1 MKYRW
6 GFLDADDNFSACEP
20 KVDDST
26 ALDFAREGN
35 EIFYR
40 GKLNGSLSF
49 RFEFDAII
57 ALGYNHEHRI
67 VLQWYDA
74 QNDEWKNVWMGRFAL
89 TDCEIDYDTK
99 TITVQPTP
107 LDKYTKILDALE
119 NEYNLVKLESGT
131 QPINILIR
139 PCYQIYIAGNTRISN
154 FVGGNSWDADSDSAA
169 PLALERQL
177 YFTPLRNVAWFTL
190 TYTTGVYAGKYAVY
204 YARFNMSAEP
214 SFTTLE
220 FPFDGRVYNSDGT
233 YTEDIL
239 QCHLELNISQKWEFY
254 ITDGNNNVVL
264 RVYYNLLDDNY
275 GDNYFAYQE
284 GSMIEDSYFS
294 WDRIY
299 GRAICKSDLATV
311 TIGGNTY
318 NLNDFP
324 TTDIA
329 ATSKNYNKIL
339 TIAATDITPDI
350 DVEEEPTG
358 WPQTTIG
365 WYFVKPADT
374 LTRHYWPISPES
386 WKSVSYWWYPTAL
399 NTQIEELLTTTQTI
413 RDAFDLRYAIRRL
426 LEKAGWDGEY
436 IISGIMGGTQDYA
449 GYRFL
454 PVITPK
460 SNIISSFYDTPAQK
474 APITLQ
480 NILAMLKAAY
490 RIYWHIDSSNN
501 VHFEHISY
509 YDNGLQ
515 YSESAPDVLVD
526 LETELHTNTKKN
538 KVFGQ
543 NKVKFDKND
552 MPEQYLFGWMD
563 KQTRPY
569 DGFPIKCL
577 DAYVQKGQTDEQTAG
592 NFSVDV
598 DMILSS
604 PNEFSKDGFVLIA
617 LPSSGAN
624 SYNTTLQLE
633 SVTITDDNGDK
644 YNVTIQNA
652 DAAFVK
658 IHENMW
664 RFALP
669 CENVNI
675 NNEDTTAIT
684 TGRFKVQNV
693 EFADTVM
700 AEILKDIDNCN
711 KVIRTQQGDGHIK
724 TLSINLNSL
733 VAKGDLLFN
742 FVGRWYYLKGT
753 AIGSSI
759 AIFVNGKSI
768 TIDVTDN
775 KFTYRYKEPISTL
788 TFGAA
793 DVVFVDFADCDNL
806 DNLTSCDSMFDGC
819 EELLAVDFGNKTF
832 GAVTSA
838 NNMFRGCVALTT
850 LICPDSSSW
859 KADLDLS
866 DCPALTLES
875 LYDLI
880 KFLYYYNAGVHTI
893 TPNSTMWNALDADT
907 QNDLIA
913 KATERGWTINI
924 PAQYSVTG
932 QSTSSTVYATING
945 AAVEIPVTGGVW
957 QYDYNAAITSIS
969 FENDNNLTMVDFSLS
984 DGLAGL
990 TTLAD
995 AFKNCSA
1002 LTSVDFSNCDLSN
1015 VASATDTFAGC
1026 TSLTELIVPA
1036 GTWKP
1041 DVDLS
1046 DTAMVYADMLST
1058 IGILYTYTSG
1068 THTITF
1074 NQTTWDSLS
1083 VAQQQTIFDAAQL
1096 KYWTTNAVAVL
1107 LAIRGK
1113 STAASETF
1121 TLVFID
1127 DQTQTTASETITV
1140 NVDGNGDWEY
1150 QYSGKKIYSLDNTFK
1165 SNTTITSVEI
1175 AEDLA
1180 ECVSMSNTFRLAT
1193 NLQSVIFANDLNLN
1207 NVVTTCNH
1215 LNLSDCGLFSG
1226 CTNLTSISAI
1236 FFAQSFNSVVHIAGM
1251 FQGCTSYTSAI
1262 SFSGAFP
1269 LVTDIRIMF
1278 NNCKTTSITFTNA
1291 TFANVV
1297 DSIGFITNS
1306 TTTSVSL
1313 PNATFAS
1320 LVNNVTAGSP
1330 TGGLFANCTTLTSVD
1345 ISSATF
1351 ASLQN
1356 ATAMFY
1362 NDSNLTDITWSNNLN
1377 LNALKY
1383 VGAANNYGIFQG
1395 CKKLTN
1401 ASIGGF
1407 VSKTMPL
1414 LEIATYMFVNCE
1426 ALTSIDLSATTF
1438 ANCTRITGMFSGC
1451 RNLSTI
1457 TWSNS
1462 LDFSNI
1468 QYANGAFY
1476 NCRAITSMALG
1487 GQTFGSLINAYQMF
1501 INCVSL
1507 VSIDL
1512 SAATFASLQNASQI
1526 FSGCVALA
1534 SVDLTL
1540 ATFANCNDVRNVFTS
1555 CNALTNITLTQ
1566 QNIAFSTSAT
1576 TANISPNIS
1585 TSPLTYQSMLN
1596 LANWVKDFT
1605 GFSAPTITYRAA
1617 SWNALSAAE
1626 QNNIDSILS
1635 GKNWNRAIA

>member
-6 GFLDADDNFSACEP
+6 GFLDENDNFSECEP

-57 ALGYNHEHRI
+57 ALGYNYEHRI

-89 TDCEIDYDTK
+89 TDCEIDFDTK

-119 NEYNLVKLESGT
+119 NEYNLVKLETGT

-154 FVGGNSWDADSDSAA
+154 FVGGNSWDADCESAA
-169 PLALERQL
+169 PLALEL
-177 YFTPLRNVAWFTL
+177 IYYFTPLRNVAWFTL
-190 TYTTGVYAGKYAVY
+190 TYKTGVYAGKYAVY

-214 SFTTLE
+214 SFTTLS

-239 QCHLELNISQKWEFY
+239 QCQLELNISQKWEFY

-284 GSMIEDSYFS
+284 GNMIEDSYFS

-299 GRAICKSDLATV
+299 GRAICQSDLATV

-358 WPQTTIG
+358 WPQTTNG

-386 WKSVSYWWYPTAL
+386 WKSVSYWCYPTAL

-426 LEKAGWDGEY
+426 LEKAGWAGEY
-436 IISGIMGGTQDYA
+436 LISGIMGGSQDYA
-449 GYRFL
+449 GFRFL

-460 SNIISSFYDTPAQK
+460 SNIISSFYDTPAQN

-480 NILAMLKAAY
+480 NILVMLKAAY
-490 RIYWHIDSSNN
+490 RIYWHIDSNNN

-526 LETELHTNTKKN
+526 LETELHTNTKNN

-624 SYNTTLQLE
+624 SYYSTLQLE
-633 SVTITDDNGDK
+633 TFTITDDNGDK

-753 AIGSSI
+753 ALGASI
-759 AIFVNGKSI
+759 TIFVNGEST
-768 TIDVTDN
+768 TIEVSNN

-793 DVVFVDFADCDNL
+793 DVVFVDFADCDKL

-850 LICPDSSSW
+850 LICPDSSTW
-859 KADLDLS
+859 KADLDFS

-875 LYDLI
+875 FYDLI

-893 TPNSTMWNALDADT
+893 TPNSTMWNALDSDI
-907 QNDLIA
+907 QDDLIA

-932 QSTSSTVYATING
+932 ESTSSTVYATING
-945 AAVEIPVTGGVW
+945 TAVEIPVTGGVW
-957 QYDYNAAITSIS
+957 QYNYNAAITSIS
-969 FENDNNLTMVDFSLS
+969 FENDSNLTMVDFSLS

-1046 DTAMVYADMLST
+1046 DTAMVYSDMLST
-1058 IGILYTYTSG
+1058 IGMLYTYATG

-1096 KYWTTNAVAVL
+1096 KYWTTNAVAVVYVV
-1107 LAIRGK
+1107 RGT
-1113 STAASETF
+1113 SSAASETF
-1121 TLVFID
+1121 NITFIQD
-1127 DQTQTTASETITV
+1127 GSMTPDPAESITV
-1140 NVDGNGDWEY
+1140 TVDANGDWSFDY
-1150 QYSGKKIYSLDNTFK
+1150 VNKKIYTLK
-1165 SNTTITSVEI
+1165 SFAYGSTTLLSVDFSD
-1175 AEDLA
+1175 ADDFS
-1180 ECVSMSNTFRLAT
+1180 ECVSL
-1193 NLQSVIFANDLNLN
+1193 
-1207 NVVTTCNH
+1207 
-1215 LNLSDCGLFSG
+1215 GESG
-1226 CTNLTSISAI
+1226 SYGMVRNCTNLTDVI
-1236 FFAQSFNSVVHIAGM
+1236 FGQKNDVKLVDIGNAFRSTKITALDL
-1251 FQGCTSYTSAI
+1251 
-1262 SFSGAFP
+1262 SGF
-1269 LVTDIRIMF
+1269 
-1278 NNCKTTSITFTNA
+1278 
-1291 TFANVV
+1291 TFANVTNAQSISYN
-1297 DSIGFITNS
+1297 DSFVEGCTQLQSIN
-1306 TTTSVSL
+1306 L
-1313 PNATFAS
+1313 QNATFAS
-1320 LVNNVTAGSP
+1320 LASCQN
-1330 TGGLFANCTTLTSVD
+1330 LFYNIPNLQSVDLRNATFAVAASCYQMFKACGNLTSVRLD
-1345 ISSATF
+1345 KAIF
-1351 ASLQN
+1351 AQVTTSYH
-1356 ATAMFY
+1356 MFH
-1362 NDSNLTDITWSNNLN
+1362 SCS
-1377 LNALKY
+1377 
-1383 VGAANNYGIFQG
+1383 
-1395 CKKLTN
+1395 KLTT
-1401 ASIGGF
+1401 IE
-1407 VSKTMPL
+1407 MP
-1414 LEIATYMFVNCE
+1414 
-1426 ALTSIDLSATTF
+1426 
-1438 ANCTRITGMFSGC
+1438 
-1451 RNLSTI
+1451 
-1457 TWSNS
+1457 
-1462 LDFSNI
+1462 
-1468 QYANGAFY
+1468 
-1476 NCRAITSMALG
+1476 
-1487 GQTFGSLINAYQMF
+1487 
-1501 INCVSL
+1501 
-1507 VSIDL
+1507 
-1512 SAATFASLQNASQI
+1512 
-1526 FSGCVALA
+1526 
-1534 SVDLTL
+1534 L
-1540 ATFANCNDVRNVFTS
+1540 ATFENDANAQAMFSTCSLLTTLDMSVATFEKMTNVLNIFNYDT
-1555 CNALTNITLTQ
+1555 ALTTITLTK
-1566 QNIAFSTSAT
+1566 IATAIVPNSGTNSNVITSAC
-1576 TANISPNIS
+1576 
-1585 TSPLTYQSMLN
+1585 PLTYTSMVN
-1596 LANWVKDFT
+1596 LANWVVDLAGYTARTMTFKT
-1605 GFSAPTITYRAA
+1605 SA
-1617 SWNALSAAE
+1617 WNALSSAE
-1626 QNNIDSILS
+1626 QNNIDTILS

>member
-1 MKYRW
+1 M
-6 GFLDADDNFSACEP
+6 DADNNFSACEP

-57 ALGYNHEHRI
+57 ALGYNYEHRI

-74 QNDEWKNVWMGRFAL
+74 PNDEWKNVWMGRFSL

-119 NEYNLVKLESGT
+119 NEYNLVKLECGT

-154 FVGGNSWDADSDSAA
+154 FVGGNSWDADSESAA
-169 PLALERQL
+169 PLTLERAF

-190 TYTTGVYAGKYAVY
+190 TYKTGVYAGKYAVY

-214 SFTTLE
+214 SFTTLN

-239 QCHLELNISQKWEFY
+239 QCQLELNIGQKWEFY

-264 RVYYNLLDDNY
+264 RVFYNLMDDNY

-318 NLNDFP
+318 DLYDFP

-358 WPQTTIG
+358 WPQTTNG
-365 WYFVKPADT
+365 WYFVKPSDT

-413 RDAFDLRYAIRRL
+413 SDAFDLRYAIRRL
-426 LEKAGWDGEY
+426 FEKAGWDGEY
-436 IISGIMGGTQDYA
+436 LISGIMGGTQDYA

-480 NILAMLKAAY
+480 NILVMLKAAY

-577 DAYVQKGQTDEQTAG
+577 DSYVQKGQTDEQTAG

-633 SVTITDDNGDK
+633 SFTITDDNGDK

-675 NNEDTTAIT
+675 NNEDTTAKT

-753 AIGSSI
+753 ALGASI
-759 AIFVNGKSI
+759 TIFVNGEST
-768 TIDVTDN
+768 TIEVSNN
-775 KFTYRYKEPISTL
+775 KFTYRYKEPIFVL
-788 TFGAA
+788 KFNAA
-793 DVVFVDFADCDNL
+793 DVVFVDFADCDKL
-806 DNLTSCDSMFDGC
+806 DNLTSCDEMFDGC

-832 GAVTSA
+832 SAVTSA
-838 NNMFRGCVALTT
+838 NNMFRGCIALTT

-859 KADLDLS
+859 KADLDFS
-866 DCPALTLES
+866 DCPDLTLES
-875 LYDLI
+875 FYDLI
-880 KFLYYYNAGVHTI
+880 KFLYYYNSGVHTI
-893 TPNSTMWNALDADT
+893 TPNTTFWNALDADT
-907 QNDLIA
+907 QNDLLT
-913 KATERGWTINI
+913 KASARGWTIGI
-924 PAQYSVTG
+924 LAQYSITG
-932 QSTSSTVYATING
+932 QSAANTVYATING
-945 AAVEIPVTGGVW
+945 SPVEISVVGGSW
-957 QYDYNAAITSIS
+957 QYDYNTPITAIS
-969 FENDNNLTMVDFSLS
+969 FENDADVTDIDFSLS
-984 DGLAGL
+984 DGLAGVTSL
-990 TTLAD
+990 ND
-995 AFKNCSA
+995 AFKNCA
-1002 LTSVDFSNCDLSN
+1002 GLTTVDFTNCDLSN
-1015 VASATDTFAGC
+1015 VASASDAFAGC
-1026 TSLTELIVPA
+1026 VALYELIIPQD
-1036 GTWKP
+1036 TWQP

-1046 DTAMVYADMLST
+1046 DGVMPKAEMLNV
-1058 IGILYTYTSG
+1058 INGLYDYTSG

-1074 NQTTWDSLS
+1074 NQTIWDAMS
-1083 VAQQQTIFDAAQL
+1083 VADQQIVFDAADA
-1096 KYWTTNAVAVL
+1096 KGWTTNAVTV
-1107 LAIRGK
+1107 IYVVRGT
-1113 STAASETF
+1113 SSAASETF
-1121 TLVFID
+1121 NIQFIQD
-1127 DQTQTTASETITV
+1127 GSLTPDAAETITV
-1140 NVDGNGDWEY
+1140 AVDGNGDWNFDY
-1150 QYSGKKIYSLDNTFK
+1150 IGKKIYSLYNFAVN
-1165 SNTTITSVEI
+1165 NTTILSVDFS
-1175 AEDLA
+1175 ASDGLSV
-1180 ECVSMSNTFRLAT
+1180 CKNT
-1193 NLQSVIFANDLNLN
+1193 
-1207 NVVTTCNH
+1207 
-1215 LNLSDCGLFSG
+1215 LSAFSG
-1226 CTNLTSISAI
+1226 CSNIATITLTNVLFAALTNAEGMFKNCSALTSLDFGNNTFATLQNGKSMFAYCTALTSLLLNNATFENVTIAGGLYVGDGMFYNLNCNIGLPAATFASVTEMRRMFQNFYSGVTSISI
-1236 FFAQSFNSVVHIAGM
+1236 
-1251 FQGCTSYTSAI
+1251 
-1262 SFSGAFP
+1262 P
-1269 LVTDIRIMF
+1269 
-1278 NNCKTTSITFTNA
+1278 NA
-1291 TFANVV
+1291 TFANVLNA
-1297 DSIGFITNS
+1297 DDAFS
-1306 TTTSVSL
+1306 TTSTSAL
-1313 PNATFAS
+1313 TTIILTNATFAS
-1320 LVNNVTAGSP
+1320 LQTAPNLFYNNKV
-1330 TGGLFANCTTLTSVD
+1330 LTTLDLSN
-1345 ISSATF
+1345 ATF
-1351 ASLQN
+1351 ASLTN
-1356 ATAMFY
+1356 GSAMF
-1362 NDSNLTDITWSNNLN
+1362 N
-1377 LNALKY
+1377 
-1383 VGAANNYGIFQG
+1383 Q
-1395 CKKLTN
+1395 TN
-1401 ASIGGF
+1401 ILP
-1407 VSKTMPL
+1407 TLDMP
-1414 LEIATYMFVNCE
+1414 
-1426 ALTSIDLSATTF
+1426 
-1438 ANCTRITGMFSGC
+1438 
-1451 RNLSTI
+1451 
-1457 TWSNS
+1457 
-1462 LDFSNI
+1462 
-1468 QYANGAFY
+1468 
-1476 NCRAITSMALG
+1476 
-1487 GQTFGSLINAYQMF
+1487 
-1501 INCVSL
+1501 
-1507 VSIDL
+1507 
-1512 SAATFASLQNASQI
+1512 AATFASLTNAYQM
-1526 FSGCVALA
+1526 FRLCGA
-1534 SVDLTL
+1534 STINMPL
-1540 ATFANCNDVRNVFTS
+1540 ATFVNVTDLRAAFNQAVNNQPLVTFNVPSSSTAISLSASAANGVVDLRYAKNLSYVSAVAVSNWVRN
-1555 CNALTNITLTQ
+1555 
-1566 QNIAFSTSAT
+1566 
-1576 TANISPNIS
+1576 
-1585 TSPLTYQSMLN
+1585 
-1596 LANWVKDFT
+1596 FT
-1605 GFSAPTITYRAA
+1605 GYTAHTITFN
-1617 SWNALSAAE
+1617 STMWNALSAAE
-1626 QNNIDSILS
+1626 QTTIDGILS